1 MRIVVQRV
9 SRASVSIDGETVGRI
24 GPGLVLLIGI
34 HESDSERDVE
44 FWSDKVVHLRIFNDD
59 VQKMDRS
66 LLDVNGE
73 VLVISQFTLYG
84 DARKGRRPSF
94 IEAARPEMAEPLYN
108 RFVETLRA
116 KGVRVATGVFGAMM
130 DVEIH
135 NQGPVTIILE

>member
-1 MRIVVQRV
+1 
-9 SRASVSIDGETVGRI
+9 VSIDGETVGRI

-59 VQKMDRS
+59 VQKMNRS
-66 LLDVNGE
+66 LLDVHGE
-73 VLVISQFTLYG
+73 VLAISQFTLYG

-94 IEAARPEMAEPLYN
+94 IEAARPEIAEPLYN

-116 KGVRVATGVFGAMM
+116 TGVRVATGVFGAMM

>member
-1 MRIVVQRV
+1 
-9 SRASVSIDGETVGRI
+9 VSIDGKTVGRI

-59 VQKMDRS
+59 VQKLNRS
-66 LLDVNGE
+66 LLDINGE
-73 VLVISQFTLYG
+73 VLAISQFTLYG

-94 IEAARPEMAEPLYN
+94 IEAARPEVAEPLYN

-116 KGVRVATGVFGAMM
+116 KGVRVAAGVFGAMM

>member
-1 MRIVVQRV
+1 
-9 SRASVSIDGETVGRI
+9 VSIDGETVGRI

-59 VQKMDRS
+59 VQKMNRS
-66 LLDVNGE
+66 LLDVHGE
-73 VLVISQFTLYG
+73 VLAISQFTLYG

-94 IEAARPEMAEPLYN
+94 IEAARPEIAELLYN

>member
-1 MRIVVQRV
+1 M
-9 SRASVSIDGETVGRI
+9 SIDGETVGRI

-59 VQKMDRS
+59 VQKMNRS
-66 LLDVNGE
+66 LLDVHGE
-73 VLVISQFTLYG
+73 VLAISQFTLYG

-94 IEAARPEMAEPLYN
+94 IEAARPEIAEPLYN

-116 KGVRVATGVFGAMM
+116 TGVRVATGVFGAMM

>member
-9 SRASVSIDGETVGRI
+9 SRASVSIGGETVGRI

-34 HESDSERDVE
+34 HESDSEKDVE
-44 FWSDKVVHLRIFNDD
+44 FWCDKVVHLRIFNDD
-59 VQKMDRS
+59 AQKMNRS

-73 VLVISQFTLYG
+73 ALAISQFTLYG

-130 DVEIH
+130 DVDIH

>member
-1 MRIVVQRV
+1 
-9 SRASVSIDGETVGRI
+9 VSIDGETVGRI

-59 VQKMDRS
+59 VQKMNRS
-66 LLDVNGE
+66 LLDVHGE
-73 VLVISQFTLYG
+73 VLAISQFTLYG

-94 IEAARPEMAEPLYN
+94 IEAARPEIAEPLYN

-116 KGVRVATGVFGAMM
+116 TGVRVATGVFGTMM